1 MSTNTEIETVVAR
14 LRAMPEKALVSI
26 GMGTKPLNREELIEH
41 VLNADK
47 GDEIGKKIIEVQ
59 MNYLRSFNR

>member
-26 GMGTKPLNREELIEH
+26 GMETKPLNREELIEH
-41 VLNADK
+41 VLK
-47 GDEIGKKIIEVQ
+47 GDNIGKKIVEVQ